1 MGEKKRRLAA
11 AQAEGE
17 SEVLAARERG
27 ASAARQAGRVL
38 PPAGDGVESLVE
50 QASALQAAGRIDAA
64 AAHLAEVCRLR
75 PDLAG
80 GWDRLGVVQQALG
93 NTAEAEHA
101 YRRALAL
108 EPAAVRRLRLATL
121 VSPIMASRESIRA
134 ERERMRAT
142 LDALLDGPLPRLGD
156 PMDEALW
163 TNFYLAYHGVN
174 DRELQVKTAEVHR
187 RIFPSLEYA
196 AAHCREPRREGRLRV
211 GLISQFFRDHSIGRT
226 SRGFFSRLSREEFE
240 VTAIFIAPNA
250 DDGYSRFIRRHAEHS
265 LDVPRDLATARQRI
279 AALRLDVL
287 FWQDIGMDPFG
298 YFLAFSR
305 LAPVQCV
312 SFGHPDT
319 TGIPAVDWFV
329 SNDRY
334 ELPGAQAHY
343 SERLFELHDLGT
355 LAYYTRPELPPRRKT
370 RAEFGLSEAD
380 HIYLCPQNLF
390 KFHPD
395 MDELVA
401 GILRRDARGRLVLI
415 EGRIAHWTS
424 LLRQRFAAGMPDV
437 AGRIAFLPRM
447 NGADYVNLIALADVM
462 LDTRHFNGM
471 NTSLEAL
478 SQGTPVVTW
487 PGEFQR
493 GRHTQAMYRKIG
505 VIDCVVDSAEA
516 YVELAVRIASDAPY
530 RESLRRAILERNT
543 ALFEDAGV
551 VREFERFFR
560 EAISSVDART
570 R

>member
-11 AQAEGE
+11 AQARSESGGPVIAPVPVRASGE
-17 SEVLAARERG
+17 
-27 ASAARQAGRVL
+27 
-38 PPAGDGVESLVE
+38 VESRIE
-50 QASALQAAGRIDAA
+50 TASALQAAGRIEEAA
-64 AAHLAEVCRLR
+64 TQLEAVCRLR
-75 PDLAG
+75 PDVAD
-80 GWDRLGVVQQALG
+80 GWDRLGVLQQALG
-93 NTAEAEHA
+93 DTGGAEHA

-108 EPAAVRRLRLATL
+108 EPSAVRSIRLATL
-121 VSPIMASRESIRA
+121 VSPVMLSHEAIAG
-134 ERERMRAT
+134 ERQRMRAT
-142 LDALLDGPLPRLGD
+142 LDALLESPLPRLGD

-163 TNFYLAYHGVN
+163 TNFHLAYHGIN
-174 DRELQVKTAEVHR
+174 DRELQAQSAEVYR
-187 RIFPSLEYA
+187 RIFPSLEYV
-196 AAHCREPRREGRLRV
+196 AAHCREPRRREGRIRV

-226 SRGFFSRLSREEFE
+226 SRGLFAQLSRDEFD

-250 DDGYSRFIRRHAEHS
+250 DDDYSRFVRRHAERCV
-265 LDVPRDLATARQRI
+265 DVPRDLATARQLI
-279 AALRLDVL
+279 GALRLDVL

-329 SNDRY
+329 SNDLY

-343 SERLFELHDLGT
+343 SERLFLLRDLGT
-355 LAYYTRPELPPRRKT
+355 LAYYYRPEQPQRPKA
-370 RAEFGLSEAD
+370 RAAFGLSETD
-380 HIYLCPQNLF
+380 RVYLCPQNLF

-395 MDELVA
+395 MDALIA
-401 GILRRDARGRLVLI
+401 GILRRDTGGRLVLI
-415 EGRIAHWTS
+415 EGRIPSWTS
-424 LLRQRFAAGMPDV
+424 LLRGRFAASMPDV
-437 AGRIAFLPRM
+437 PQRIVFLPRM
-447 NGADYVNLIALADVM
+447 SATDYVNLIALADVM

-493 GRHTQAMYRKIG
+493 GRHTQAMYRKMG
-505 VIDCVVDSAEA
+505 LADCVVGSAEE
-516 YVELAVRIASDAPY
+516 YVERAVRLAGDAPY
-530 RESLRRAILERNT
+530 RRGIRREILDRNGV
-543 ALFEDAGV
+543 LFEDARV

-560 EAISSVDART
+560 EAVARSDA
-570 R
+570 